1 MLLIESIA
9 KMNFTTLKTFKKKS
23 PVLEQLLLGYL
34 AAGVLG
40 RDQNTYQPGEAS
52 NLITVC
58 AVLKGE

>member
-9 KMNFTTLKTFKKKS
+9 KMNFTTLETFKKKS

-40 RDQNTYQPGEAS
+40 KETKTHINQE
-52 NLITVC
+52 
-58 AVLKGE
+58 K